1 MESINVIDGPEMK
14 RKNTEIST
22 VCHLSRISMIA
33 VGTDIGRI
41 FFWDLKKSQYIK
53 NNYESNSKHKSYIS
67 CIINVQTNNKREYL
81 FSSGI
86 LFIILIILTQK

>member
-22 VCHLSRISMIA
+22 VCYLSRISMMA

-53 NNYESNSKHKSYIS
+53 NNYESQSKHKSYIS
-67 CIINVQTNNKREYL
+67 CIINVQTSAKREYL
-81 FSSGI
+81 FSSGKI
-86 LFIILIILTQK
+86 FFFEF